1 VDDRLFGA
9 VHRFAGA
16 TPWLHAVVGGYASY
30 GVAVFAVLLLAG
42 WWIARRSGTPGRMAG
57 VICAGAATLV
67 AVGLNQPIV
76 HAVARPRPYTAHP
89 ALVVLA
95 HRSGDFS
102 FPSDHATMAGAAA
115 LGLLIVSWRLGL
127 VAVAAAVAM
136 AAARV
141 YVGAHYPGD
150 VAAGLLLGG
159 LVAALLYAACRTALT
174 RLVVAAGRTRLRPLL
189 APAPTPAGAAS

>member
-1 VDDRLFGA
+1 VDDRLFET

-16 TPWLHAVVGGYASY
+16 TPWLHTAADGYASY
-30 GVAVFAVLLLAG
+30 GAAVFAVLILAG
-42 WWIARRSGTPGRMAG
+42 WWIARRSSDPARMGAAVCAG
-57 VICAGAATLV
+57 VATLL

-89 ALVVLA
+89 GLVVLA
-95 HRSGDFS
+95 HRSTDFS

-115 LGLLIVSWRLGL
+115 LGLLLVSRRLGL
-127 VAVAAAVAM
+127 VAVLAALAM

-159 LVAALLYAACRTALT
+159 LVAALLYAACRTALA
-174 RLVVAAGRTRLRPLL
+174 RLVIAAGRTRLRPLL
-189 APAPTPAGAAS
+189 APGPQPAGEAP

>member
-1 VDDRLFGA
+1 MDDRLFET

-16 TPWLHAVVGGYASY
+16 TPWLHTAADGYASY
-30 GVAVFAVLLLAG
+30 GAAVFAVLILAG
-42 WWIARRSGTPGRMAG
+42 WWIARRSSDPARMGAAVCAG
-57 VICAGAATLV
+57 VATLL

-89 ALVVLA
+89 ALVVIA
-95 HRSGDFS
+95 HRSSDFS

-127 VAVAAAVAM
+127 VAVIAAVAM

>member
-1 VDDRLFGA
+1 
-9 VHRFAGA
+9 
-16 TPWLHAVVGGYASY
+16 
-30 GVAVFAVLLLAG
+30 
-42 WWIARRSGTPGRMAG
+42 
-57 VICAGAATLV
+57 
-67 AVGLNQPIV
+67 
-76 HAVARPRPYTAHP
+76 
-89 ALVVLA
+89 
-95 HRSGDFS
+95 
-102 FPSDHATMAGAAA
+102 MAGAVAV
-115 LGLLIVSWRLGL
+115 GLLIVSWRLGL
-127 VAVAAAVAM
+127 VAVVAAVAM

>member
-1 VDDRLFGA
+1 MDDRLFEA
-9 VHRFAGA
+9 VNRFAGA
-16 TPWLHAVVGGYASY
+16 TPWLHTVVGGYASY

-42 WWIARRSGTPGRMAG
+42 WWIVRRSGAPTRMAG

-67 AVGLNQPIV
+67 AVALNQPIV
-76 HAVARPRPYTAHP
+76 HAVARPRPYTVHP
-89 ALVVLA
+89 DLVVLA

-102 FPSDHATMAGAAA
+102 FPSDHATMAGAVAV
-115 LGLLIVSWRLGL
+115 GLLLVSRRLGL

-136 AAARV
+136 AGARV

-159 LVAALLYAACRTALT
+159 LVAALLYAACRTVLA
-174 RLVVAAGRTRLRPLL
+174 RLVVAAGGTRLRPLL

>member
-1 VDDRLFGA
+1 MDDRLFGV

-16 TPWLHAVVGGYASY
+16 TPWLHTVVGGYASY
-30 GVAVFAVLLLAG
+30 GVVVFAVLLLAG
-42 WWIARRSGTPGRMAG
+42 WWIARRSGAPVRMAG
-57 VICAGAATLV
+57 VLCAGAATLV

-89 ALVVLA
+89 GLVVLA
-95 HRSGDFS
+95 HRSADFS
-102 FPSDHATMAGAAA
+102 FPSDHATVAGAVAV
-115 LGLLIVSWRLGL
+115 GLLLVSWRLGL
-127 VAVAAAVAM
+127 VAVVAAAAM
-136 AAARV
+136 AGARV

-150 VAAGLLLGG
+150 VAVGLLLGG

-189 APAPTPAGAAS
+189 APAPIPAGVAS

>member
-1 VDDRLFGA
+1 MDDRLFGA

-16 TPWLHAVVGGYASY
+16 TPWLHTVVGGYASY
-30 GVAVFAVLLLAG
+30 GVGVFAGLLLAG
-42 WWIARRSGTPGRMAG
+42 WWIARRSGDPVRMAG
-57 VICAGAATLV
+57 VLCAGAATLV

-95 HRSGDFS
+95 HRSADFS
-102 FPSDHATMAGAAA
+102 FPPDHATMAGAAA
-115 LGLLIVSWRLGL
+115 VGLLIVSWRLGL
-127 VAVAAAVAM
+127 VAVVAAVAM
-136 AAARV
+136 AGARV